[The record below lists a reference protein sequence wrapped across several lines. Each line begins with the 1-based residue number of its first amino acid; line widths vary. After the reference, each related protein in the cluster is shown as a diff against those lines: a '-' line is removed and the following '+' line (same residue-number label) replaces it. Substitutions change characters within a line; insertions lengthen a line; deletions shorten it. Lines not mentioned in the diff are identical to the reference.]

1 MMPTNDALGSSLT
14 CVRTA
19 AVCRSAAAV
28 RHPDPVLQP
37 RAQLRAVVRG
47 AGRAGARRGH
57 QGAGHRELDLA
68 DLHRGPDLDARVQ
81 EDLQTQGGQRQH
93 QPSRTLIYMSS
104 IILRL
109 IIIKMKALRACSHD
123 NKFVNQNPSQ
133 GP

>member
-1 MMPTNDALGSSLT
+1 MHMGLT

-19 AVCRSAAAV
+19 AVCGGAAAV

-47 AGRAGARRGH
+47 AGRAGARRGY

-81 EDLQTQGGQRQH
+81 EDLQTQGGQGQH
-93 QPSRTLIYMSS
+93 QPSRTLIYISS
-104 IILRL
+104 ITARFELKKGKQMKGILTRL
-109 IIIKMKALRACSHD
+109 
-123 NKFVNQNPSQ
+123 
-133 GP
+133 

>member
-57 QGAGHRELDLA
+57 QGAGHRELELA
-68 DLHRGPDLDARVQ
+68 DLHRGPDLDARDPDCQADRGPLGAANV
-81 EDLQTQGGQRQH
+81 LRVNL
-93 QPSRTLIYMSS
+93 SSTL
-104 IILRL
+104 
-109 IIIKMKALRACSHD
+109 
-123 NKFVNQNPSQ
+123 
-133 GP
+133 

>member
-1 MMPTNDALGSSLT
+1 MPMNDAHGTSLT

-19 AVCRSAAAV
+19 AVCGGAAAV

-93 QPSRTLIYMSS
+93 QPSRTLIYMSCHQS
-104 IILRL
+104 YF
-109 IIIKMKALRACSHD
+109 KQMKALRACSQD